1 LVTITSQSTTL
12 SAIKNAAVVLVEGTD
27 YSVSSN
33 TVTINK
39 SYLGQHATGYITL
52 TFDFSDI
59 EDQDMVITIND
70 STPSSGDDGGSH
82 YNPLGVIWSKLPG
95 GTPGKAFSYKF
106 AATGGR
112 SPYKFDITEGSLPK
126 GLSIEEDGTFSGTPI
141 LPGTF
146 TFTVTVTDNK
156 GRTSS
161 REFTHIVKLDPKQ
174 KMIKLT
180 INSIQATIDGQPFV
194 LDAAPYID
202 TTTNRTHIG
211 IRFVSEALGANV
223 EWLNSSRKVNI
234 KDGDKELQLTI
245 GSKDALVNG
254 QSVTLDSEAVILP
267 PGRTFVPL
275 RFISETLGATV
286 DYDEVNKVITIIR

>member
-1 LVTITSQSTTL
+1 MEQQT
-12 SAIKNAAVVLVEGTD
+12 
-27 YSVSSN
+27 
-33 TVTINK
+33 
-39 SYLGQHATGYITL
+39 TGYITL
-52 TFDFSDI
+52 TFNFV
-59 EDQDMVITIND
+59 EGKDQEMVITIND
-70 STPSSGDDGGSH
+70 STPSSGDGGGSH

-126 GLSIEEDGTFSGTPI
+126 GLSLEEDGTFSGTPI

-146 TFTVTVTDNK
+146 TFTVTVADNR

-161 REFTHIVKLDPKQ
+161 REFTHIVKLDPRQ
-174 KMIKLT
+174 KIIKLT
-180 INSIQATIDGQPFV
+180 INSTQATIDGQPYV

-202 TTTNRTHIG
+202 TNTNRTHIG

-223 EWLNSSRKVNI
+223 EWLNDSRQVNI
-234 KDGDKELQLTI
+234 KDEDKELLLTI

-254 QSVTLDSEAVILP
+254 QRVTIDSESIILP

-275 RFISETLGATV
+275 RFVSETFGAIV
-286 DYDEVNKVITIIR
+286 DYDKINNIITIIR